1 MSEESTGEFN
11 LMEAAAELTS
21 EEGTSA
27 ESTQETFS
35 EGQAE
40 TTPNETEN
48 EGMSAKDIL
57 EKLGSEKEEE
67 ASPELIAQIN
77 ALGAIH
83 NGMPISVNSP
93 EQLKELLQKG
103 FDYTK
108 KTMAHAEEV
117 RAKQEEFSK
126 IEAQFKEKETALAQ
140 KEQQLEQVTYT
151 NSILSSIVAK
161 IQAEDPELFEHLDRL
176 YRMEEDA
183 YHKQMPFKKQ
193 FEGEVN
199 SLRQE
204 IQGLKGQKQ
213 QEELSSIKQSWEKD
227 LADVQAKQAPALAK
241 LGVKPDWEKVK
252 QAWTAD
258 VTNKMTVEEA
268 LYAVHGKD
276 IMKANESYQKML
288 ATKNKTQSKLLG
300 RTGVGQGSSS
310 AKETIK
316 VQPGNYEEILR
327 QAMNQL

>member
-1 MSEESTGEFN
+1 VSEESTGEFN

-21 EEGTSA
+21 EGAQA

-40 TTPNETEN
+40 TTPNESEN
-48 EGMSAKDIL
+48 AEMSAKDIL
-57 EKLGSEKEEE
+57 EQVGKEEPQE
-67 ASPELIAQIN
+67 ASPELLAQIN

-93 EQLKELLQKG
+93 DQLKELLQKG

-117 RAKQEEFSK
+117 RVKQEEFSK
-126 IEAQFKEKETALAQ
+126 LENQFKEKETALAQ
-140 KEQQLEQVTYT
+140 KEQQLEQTVYT
-151 NSILSSIVAK
+151 NQILGSIVAK

-176 YRMEEDA
+176 YRNEEDS
-183 YHKQMPFKKQ
+183 YNKQMPFKKQ

-199 SLRQE
+199 NLRQE

-227 LADVQAKQAPALAK
+227 LSEVQSKQAAALVK

-268 LYAVHGKD
+268 LYAVHGKE

-288 ATKNKTQSKLLG
+288 ATKAKTQGKLLG
-300 RTGVGQGSSS
+300 RSGVGAGQSS

-316 VQPGNYEEILR
+316 VAPGNYEEILR
-327 QAMNQL
+327 QAMKQI